1 LNISYWEQNAWFDDI
16 DVLIIG
22 SGIVGLN
29 AALHLK
35 KTSPRLKVLILERG
49 MLPSGAST
57 KNAGFAC
64 FGSPSELL
72 DDLNKQNE
80 ELVFSLVEKRWKGLL
95 RLRKNLGD
103 KAISYEGLGGYEIF
117 DDDKSFDACESRLTY
132 LNKQLAS
139 ICKSPKVYQH
149 ADKKIAVF
157 GFKNTRHMLVNT
169 AEGQID
175 TGKMMQALLQK
186 VQSMGVLILNSIAVN
201 GYQEHGKF
209 VEVGCA
215 DGLKVRARKLLFA
228 TNGFA
233 TQLLPELDVKPARA
247 QVLITGPIRGLKLKG
262 AFHYDRGYY
271 YFRNINDRVLL
282 GGGRNLAFK
291 TEETDRFGLTPKIQ
305 DKLEELLRTM
315 ILPGKTYQVERRWS
329 GIMGIGE
336 QKISIVKKIS
346 PSIYCAVR
354 MGGMGVAIGSLVGEE
369 AATLVNK
376 SL

>member
-1 LNISYWEQNAWFDDI
+1 VNISYWEQNAWFDEI

-35 KTSPRLKVLILERG
+35 TKSPRLKVLILERG

-72 DDLNKQNE
+72 DDLAKQNE
-80 ELVFSLVEKRWKGLL
+80 DLVFSLVEKRWKGLL

-117 DDDKSFDACESRLTY
+117 DDDSRFEACESKLAY

-139 ICKSPKVYQH
+139 ICHSPNVYQL
-149 ADKKIAVF
+149 ADKKIAGF
-157 GFKNTRHMLVNT
+157 GLKKTKHMLVNT

-175 TGKMMQALLQK
+175 TGKMMHALLTK
-186 VQSMGVLILNSIAVN
+186 VQSLGVLILNTSAVN
-201 GYQEHGKF
+201 TFAEQGKF
-209 VEVGCA
+209 VEVITG
-215 DGLKVRARKLLFA
+215 DGLKIRAEKLLFA

-233 TQLLPELDVKPARA
+233 RQLLPELDVKPARA
-247 QVLITGPIRGLKLKG
+247 QVLITAPIKGLKLKG

-271 YFRNINDRVLL
+271 YFRNINNRVLL
-282 GGGRNLAFK
+282 GGGRNLAFQE
-291 TEETDRFGLTPKIQ
+291 EETDHFGLTSKIQ
-305 DKLEELLRTM
+305 NTLDELLRTL
-315 ILPGKTYQVERRWS
+315 ILPGKSFEVERRWS
-329 GIMGIGE
+329 GIMGVGE
-336 QKISIVKKIS
+336 QKTAIVKKIS
-346 PSIYCAVR
+346 PRIFCAVR

-369 AATLVNK
+369 AAALLNK
-376 SL
+376 NL